1 MRFFHP
7 MLLTYLGRKTVWPTL
22 VGAAGLA
29 IFELFP
35 SAPLSG
41 REALPAVIIVA
52 HVAWVSWAL
61 ARLDKGEMPFL
72 YTRGFHWDVIWW
84 HRVGAAA
91 FSALVAITAS
101 SVVLWLGLRTAAQ
114 IGMGNSLY
122 PLVARRESWVPMYWL
137 VLYVLLLPVG
147 LYAFVRAEHEA
158 PLAGLWLA
166 IAIGLTTWF
175 AWNLPAGTAGWLL
188 TALMAAGG
196 CVVVTLLWAGQ
207 RLHRNVEVAS

>member
-7 MLLTYLGRKTVWPTL
+7 MLLSYLGRKTVWPTL
-22 VGAAGLA
+22 LGAAGLA

-41 REALPAVIIVA
+41 REMLPAAIIVA

-84 HRVGAAA
+84 HRVAVAAL
-91 FSALVAITAS
+91 SALAAIAAS
-101 SVVLWLGLRTAAQ
+101 SLVLWLGLRTAAQ
-114 IGMGNSLY
+114 IGMGDSLY
-122 PLVARRESWVPMYWL
+122 PLVARRESWAPMYWL

-158 PLAGLWLA
+158 PLGGLWLA
-166 IAIGLTTWF
+166 IAIGPTTWF
-175 AWNLPAGTAGWLL
+175 AWNLLAGTAGWLPR
-188 TALMAAGG
+188 ALMVAGG
-196 CVVVTLLWAGQ
+196 CVVVALLWAGQ